1 MSGINKVILV
11 GHLGRD
17 PEIRHLTGEVAVT
30 SFPLVTDEKR
40 LKEGVKIEQ
49 EEWHNIILWRG
60 LAESAAKKLKKGAL
74 VYIEGKIRTRSFLD
88 KEGLQKY
95 TSEIVAEHFTLLGR
109 KNDFEEW
116 IPDKYVADRL

>member
-1 MSGINKVILV
+1 
-11 GHLGRD
+11 
-17 PEIRHLTGEVAVT
+17 
-30 SFPLVTDEKR
+30 
-40 LKEGVKIEQ
+40 
-49 EEWHNIILWRG
+49 
-60 LAESAAKKLKKGAL
+60 
-74 VYIEGKIRTRSFLD
+74 LD